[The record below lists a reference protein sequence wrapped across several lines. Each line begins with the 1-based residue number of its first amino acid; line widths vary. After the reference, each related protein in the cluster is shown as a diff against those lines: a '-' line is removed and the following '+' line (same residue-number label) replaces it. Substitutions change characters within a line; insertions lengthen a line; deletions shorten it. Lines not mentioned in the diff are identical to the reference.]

1 MQGQGTC
8 HFLLKKSGES
18 NGVSTEEG
26 GVVIVLTKGGK
37 ERDLPNAQALGAGDP
52 KAGVIPKWA

>member
-1 MQGQGTC
+1 
-8 HFLLKKSGES
+8 
-18 NGVSTEEG
+18 VSTEEG